1 VAQVFKANTDEAAK
15 AKARVLKLADFAAE
29 ARAVVLEA
37 RKDAARI
44 VASARTQADDYRR
57 QAAEEG
63 YAEGHAR
70 GMEQGL
76 AQGRRQATDEVR
88 RQVEDQARQADQV
101 AARIVEELTRSREQL
116 VQEARSGLLQFALDL
131 AGRIVGRLA
140 VGDVRVA
147 ERNLA
152 KALDLARS
160 TGELTVLV
168 NPVQLDQLNEFRQHL
183 VQTLGLR
190 GKVSLVGDERI
201 EPGGVKVVSRS
212 GEIDA
217 TIGRQLDSLAELIF
231 AVDQDEPACPPDEQ
245 DPLEA
250 LDALDE
256 RGEYVSETPAQ
267 GDQADDESAPTHR
280 AEAGLDRRAGAEEG
294 AA

>member
-15 AKARVLKLADFAAE
+15 AKASVLRLADFAAE
-29 ARAVVLEA
+29 ARALVREA
-37 RKDAARI
+37 RVDAARI
-44 VASARTQADDYRR
+44 VASARAQADDCRR

-63 YAEGHAR
+63 HAEGHAR
-70 GMEQGL
+70 GLAEGL
-76 AQGRRQATDEVR
+76 SEGRQQAVDEVR

-101 AARIVEELTRSREQL
+101 AALIVEELARSHDQL
-116 VQEARSGLLQFALDL
+116 LQEARRGLLQFALDL

-140 VGDVRVA
+140 VSNTRVA
-147 ERNLA
+147 EQNLA

-168 NPVQLDQLNEFRQHL
+168 NPAQLDQLNEYRQRL
-183 VQTLGLR
+183 VQMLGLR
-190 GKVSLVGDERI
+190 GQVRLVGDERI

-231 AVDQDEPACPPDEQ
+231 AVDQDEPACPPNEQ
-245 DPLEA
+245 DPLEV

-256 RGEYVSETPAQ
+256 QGEYVSEPAAEE
-267 GDQADDESAPTHR
+267 DQAGG
-280 AEAGLDRRAGAEEG
+280 EAAATDQAAGPGRPADAREG